1 MVNSAQNQLGEW
13 DVHSIRANDVISATL
28 TRWTLTPYVRR
39 HCGSGHL
46 QIFSVQR
53 FQSLWGFG
61 DGLREHQLSKVP
73 TRISDRQASKR
84 PLSRIR
90 QTSRTERKRRCIPT
104 ITNWFIGKLEPT
116 YFEKVPLKTN
126 SLHYPCVWSAKCS
139 SGLPL
144 PSPCTHNPLHYEGL
158 CPSANLCS
166 SVTSLPLDSI
176 LRAAFK
182 KV

>member
-116 YFEKVPLKTN
+116 YFEKVPLENKQFAL
-126 SLHYPCVWSAKCS
+126 SLCLERKMQLWPSSAFALYPQSIALWGPVS
-139 SGLPL
+139 
-144 PSPCTHNPLHYEGL
+144 L
-158 CPSANLCS
+158 CQ
-166 SVTSLPLDSI
+166 SLQLSH
-176 LRAAFK
+176 
-182 KV
+182 